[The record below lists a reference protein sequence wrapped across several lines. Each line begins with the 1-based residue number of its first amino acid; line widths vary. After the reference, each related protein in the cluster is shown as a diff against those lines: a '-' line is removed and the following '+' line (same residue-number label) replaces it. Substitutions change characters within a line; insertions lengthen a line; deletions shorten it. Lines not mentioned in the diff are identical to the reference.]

1 MPAWL
6 RSITHGSATCNRTA
20 PTLTSIGAACLRG
33 TVPLPAPPV
42 RSAETSR
49 SFSSTAAV
57 ESTTV
62 CGAPLSRTLSANMN
76 ETPSPWKF
84 SVEGETGFEDVY
96 GHGDVRDDDGD
107 RGGGEG
113 AATAVHGDREAARAE
128 GGRRL

>member
-1 MPAWL
+1 MVVAVRPKPSSAIAKAQRGIGQLDAASSQPPPDL
-6 RSITHGSATCNRTA
+6 RQ
-20 PTLTSIGAACLRG
+20 PDAA
-33 TVPLPAPPV
+33 
-42 RSAETSR
+42 
-49 SFSSTAAV
+49 
-57 ESTTV
+57 
-62 CGAPLSRTLSANMN
+62 LSANMN

-128 GGRRL
+128 GGRRLYAPR